1 MAFLVITHTHTHTAR
16 RRRVARWQA
25 DSTSGV
31 RDPADYSDTSKKKK
45 IKNGTDEQA
54 AAAVLEMA
62 RVRKRQ
68 RPKRSV
74 RLQPN
79 PSLAT
84 ILNARAQFPPNI
96 PTPTKVHIL
105 TRDQC

>member
-1 MAFLVITHTHTHTAR
+1 MNRLRPRCLRWREYGKDRGAR
-16 RRRVARWQA
+16 NARLGCSQ
-25 DSTSGV
+25 
-31 RDPADYSDTSKKKK
+31 
-45 IKNGTDEQA
+45 
-54 AAAVLEMA
+54 
-62 RVRKRQ
+62 
-68 RPKRSV
+68 
-74 RLQPN
+74 N